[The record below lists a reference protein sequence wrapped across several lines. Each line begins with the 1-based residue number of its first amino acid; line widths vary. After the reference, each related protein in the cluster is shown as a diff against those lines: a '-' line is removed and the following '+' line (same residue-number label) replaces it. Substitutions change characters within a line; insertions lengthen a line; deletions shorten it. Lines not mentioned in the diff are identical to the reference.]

1 MRLPNIID
9 LSVIN
14 KQLHKGFYITL
25 FSVIQFGFL
34 MLQPE
39 GAESLDFSISIWRFG
54 FHFHFTL
61 AQENRCLAILRAKR
75 R

>member
-1 MRLPNIID
+1 MRLSKILD

-34 MLQPE
+34 MLQPN
-39 GAESLDFSISIWRFG
+39 GAESFDISISIWRFG
-54 FHFHFTL
+54 FHFHVTI
-61 AQENRCLAILRAKR
+61 AEENRCLAILKAKKR
-75 R
+75 